1 MAQWTDTET
10 FKLIELWGD
19 ETIQEELEGC
29 KKNSQIYE
37 KISVEMGKLGYERTL
52 SQCGEKIKKLKNEY
66 RKVRDNNDQTG
77 NKRKKFKF
85 YDKLN
90 EILNDTV

>member
-1 MAQWTDTET
+1 MAQWTDAET
-10 FKLIELWGD
+10 FELIELWGD

-52 SQCGEKIKKLKNEY
+52 SQC
-66 RKVRDNNDQTG
+66 
-77 NKRKKFKF
+77 
-85 YDKLN
+85 
-90 EILNDTV
+90 